1 MSPRVASARALLVLV
16 GLVLAI
22 AGVYVVTAFDPIMG
36 LSFLVVG
43 AFLMFLPFTALRGD
57 E

>member
-16 GLVLAI
+16 GLALAI